1 MKPIQSK
8 TDQIRAAWA
17 AGDQLGALRIASRFF
32 DRGPE
37 TDIFKRGWGAHT
49 NPSFYRQIGRDP
61 EALVKLALETLRAKF
76 RL

>member
-1 MKPIQSK
+1 MQSK
-8 TDQIRAAWA
+8 TDTIREHLA

-32 DRGPE
+32 DRGAD
-37 TDIFKRGWGAHT
+37 TDVFKRGWGAHT

-61 EALVKLALETLRAKF
+61 DALVTAALQRLAVRF